1 MELAINSNMCR
12 CCASEGT
19 FKDVK
24 TAYHWMGEQEI
35 YSDMLRDCFDII
47 VSFFILNHR
56 MRS

>member
-35 YSDMLRDCFDII
+35 YSDMLRDCFDVA
-47 VSFFILNHR
+47 VSFFILNR
-56 MRS
+56 